1 MELEKQIND
10 LCNEL
15 RDCEEW
21 TNSVVSRF
29 NDIKDENT
37 KLKKRIKELESEKPK
52 LLKRFLKFLYN
63 DDVEENDKYL
73 INDFLNQTNKQD
85 MDYKKITY
93 TTGIICYTLIVSFR
107 IEALIETQNKD
118 TFSALIGWLMLLVY
132 FIAYNNRKLN
142 N

>member
-21 TNSVVSRF
+21 TKSVVSRS

-73 INDFLNQTNKQD
+73 INDFLNQTN
-85 MDYKKITY
+85 
-93 TTGIICYTLIVSFR
+93 R
-107 IEALIETQNKD
+107 I
-118 TFSALIGWLMLLVY
+118 
-132 FIAYNNRKLN
+132 
-142 N
+142 

>member
-21 TNSVVSRF
+21 TKSVVSRF

-73 INDFLNQTNKQD
+73 INDFLNQTNK
-85 MDYKKITY
+85 
-93 TTGIICYTLIVSFR
+93 
-107 IEALIETQNKD
+107 
-118 TFSALIGWLMLLVY
+118 
-132 FIAYNNRKLN
+132 
-142 N
+142 

>member
-1 MELEKQIND
+1 
-10 LCNEL
+10 
-15 RDCEEW
+15 
-21 TNSVVSRF
+21 
-29 NDIKDENT
+29 
-37 KLKKRIKELESEKPK
+37 
-52 LLKRFLKFLYN
+52 
-63 DDVEENDKYL
+63 
-73 INDFLNQTNKQD
+73 

-142 N
+142 K

>member
-1 MELEKQIND
+1 
-10 LCNEL
+10 
-15 RDCEEW
+15 
-21 TNSVVSRF
+21 
-29 NDIKDENT
+29 
-37 KLKKRIKELESEKPK
+37 
-52 LLKRFLKFLYN
+52 
-63 DDVEENDKYL
+63 
-73 INDFLNQTNKQD
+73 